1 MREEWRR
8 MQICRFTQGGQAGLG
23 LLDGERVRDLRGWR
37 GGALATLT
45 AALTR
50 PRDELRALLAEAA
63 AADLPALRLGEA
75 AALAAPVD
83 TQEVWACG
91 VTYERSRDARM
102 EEAREKS
109 IYDRVYDAERPE
121 IFFKATAPRVV
132 GPGGAVRIRQDSSW
146 DVPEPEAAL
155 VINSRLEL
163 VGLTV
168 GNDMSSRSIEGEN
181 PLYLAQAK
189 IYDASCALGPA
200 ITPVWELADPRR
212 LTITLEIERGGAVA
226 FRGQAS
232 TAQIRR
238 PFEDLI
244 DYLGRDQTF
253 ASGVILLTGTGIVPP
268 NDFTLQPGD
277 LVRITI
283 EGVGA
288 LTNPVVRG

>member
-1 MREEWRR
+1 
-8 MQICRFTQGGQAGLG
+8 MQICRFIQGGQAGLG
-23 LLDGERVRDLRGWR
+23 LLEGETARDLRAWR
-37 GGALATLT
+37 GGALATVT

-63 AADLPALRLGEA
+63 AADLPTLRLGAEA
-75 AALAAPVD
+75 TLAAPVD
-83 TQEVWACG
+83 QQEVWACG

-109 IYDRVYDAERPE
+109 IYDRVYDADRPE

-132 GPGGAVRIRQDSSW
+132 GPGAPVRIRQDSTW

-155 VINSRLEL
+155 VVNSRLEL

-200 ITPVWELADPRR
+200 ITPIWEIEAPDR
-212 LTITLEIERGGAVA
+212 LGIALEIERDGAVA
-226 FRGQAS
+226 FSGRAS

-238 PFEDLI
+238 PFEYLI
-244 DYLGRDQTF
+244 DYLGRDQSF
-253 ASGVILLTGTGIVPP
+253 SGGAILLTGTGIVPP
-268 NDFTLQPGD
+268 NEFTLQPGD
-277 LVRITI
+277 LVRIAI
-283 EGVGA
+283 DGLGELV
-288 LTNPVVRG
+288 NPVVRG